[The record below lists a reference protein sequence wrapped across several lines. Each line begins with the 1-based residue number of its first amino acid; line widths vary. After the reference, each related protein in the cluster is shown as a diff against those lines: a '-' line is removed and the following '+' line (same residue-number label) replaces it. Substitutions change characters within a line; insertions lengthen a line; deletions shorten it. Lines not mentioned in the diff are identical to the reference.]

1 MKASLAG
8 AGRKQLYTWPRRL
21 HAGSWSGLGM
31 GRLASCGLDSAL
43 EQVEIF
49 AKALQRGWDHLAA
62 GSLGLRTRQKASDGV
77 ACSHLP
83 PPIQN
88 FPKIRPCS

>member
-1 MKASLAG
+1 MKACLAG

-49 AKALQRGWDHLAA
+49 AK
-62 GSLGLRTRQKASDGV
+62 
-77 ACSHLP
+77 
-83 PPIQN
+83 
-88 FPKIRPCS
+88 PCREGGTT